1 MLQRPGGI
9 GFRIATIAAG
19 GLTPLAIYFVLHSRG
34 MGDTEALALAWFAPV
49 LWTLGSS
56 IWRRRIDPLS
66 LIGIAAYGLAL
77 GAAVFLG
84 AGDLALKLHRAV
96 VSGAIGIVCVASFAI
111 RRPILVV
118 LVRRVARSRGVDDAI
133 GPEIVGRLGLVTLI
147 AGIGLI
153 GDCALHTAMAI
164 LLPTPTFLLAS
175 AGIHV
180 VVVAGVALGALF
192 VFKYRPRSLRVRPP
206 TKDPDRAQA

>member
-1 MLQRPGGI
+1 MLQQPGGTR
-9 GFRIATIAAG
+9 FRIATVAAG
-19 GLTPLAIYFVLHSRG
+19 GLTPLAIYFVVHSRG
-34 MGDTEALALAWFAPV
+34 TGDTEALALAWFAPV

-66 LIGIAAYGLAL
+66 VVGVALYGLAL
-77 GAAVFLG
+77 GAAVYLG

-96 VSGAIGIVCVASFAI
+96 VPGVFGIVCLASLAI

-118 LVRRVARSRGVDDAI
+118 LVRRVARSRGVEDAI
-133 GPEIVGRLGLVTLI
+133 GPDIVERLGPLTLV

-164 LLPTPTFLLAS
+164 LLPTPTYLLVS

-180 VVVAGVALGALF
+180 VVVAGVALSALF
-192 VFKYRPRSLRVRPP
+192 VFKYRPRFLRPRPP
-206 TKDPDRAQA
+206 AKDPDRAQA

>member
-9 GFRIATIAAG
+9 GFRVATIAAG
-19 GLTPLAIYFVLHSRG
+19 GLAPLAIYFVLHSRG

-66 LIGIAAYGLAL
+66 LIGVAAYGLAL

-84 AGDLALKLHRAV
+84 AGDLPLKLQRAV
-96 VSGAIGIVCVASFAI
+96 LTGAIGIVCLASFAI

-118 LVRRVARSRGVDDAI
+118 LVRRVARSRGVDAAI
-133 GPEIVGRLGLVTLI
+133 GPEMVGRLGHLTLI
-147 AGIGLI
+147 AGIGLM
-153 GDCALHTAMAI
+153 GNCALHAATAI

-180 VVVAGVALGALF
+180 VAVAGVALGAVF
-192 VFKYRPRSLRVRPP
+192 VFRFRPRSLGVSSR
-206 TKDPDRAQA
+206 TEDPDHARA